1 MRHLVEGVEGHSE
14 GTGLSR
20 QQISELVR
28 RLEEKGIVNR
38 EEHGKTFRYS
48 INYDVDL
55 SPKKPKKLSTP
66 NKKPVNTALEEA
78 KEEMRAPWD
87 KPESQDR
94 GGL

>member
-1 MRHLVEGVEGHSE
+1 MRHLEEGVEGHSG

-20 QQISELVR
+20 QQISELVS
-28 RLEEKGIVNR
+28 RLEEKGIVTR

-55 SPKKPKKLSTP
+55 SPKKPKKPSAP
-66 NKKPVNTALEEA
+66 SSKPVDTALEEA

-87 KPESQDR
+87 EPEPLDS
-94 GGL
+94 GL